1 MQLFIDLFTTD
12 YGLMSLIGIV
22 FMLGMGVF
30 FFRLF
35 TNQMNASA
43 TASAHAVG
51 DAHHE
56 RGSTRTS

>member
-1 MQLFIDLFTTD
+1 MKLLVDLFTTD
-12 YGLMSLIGIV
+12 YGLMSFIGIV

-43 TASAHAVG
+43 AAASQASAQP
-51 DAHHE
+51 DSL
-56 RGSTRTS
+56 RP

>member
-1 MQLFIDLFTTD
+1 MKLLIDLLTTD

-35 TNQMNASA
+35 TNQMNESASA
-43 TASAHAVG
+43 GAAGDDAKTAAAQYL
-51 DAHHE
+51 
-56 RGSTRTS
+56 